1 MEELAGILFV
11 VVAII
16 MKVIEAKFK
25 KASKNKSS
33 EVVPR
38 EVFPELQEL
47 PKLPEQEPVIQT
59 PVAQAPVEVKKVEVN
74 PKKKAPVKQPR
85 KPILETEEKKTREKI
100 DPKKLIVYSEIM
112 NRKY

>member
-1 MEELAGILFV
+1 MAKEAPGEEY
-11 VVAII
+11 AID
-16 MKVIEAKFK
+16 VFK

-33 EVVPR
+33 EVVPQ
-38 EVFPELQEL
+38 EVFPELQ
-47 PKLPEQEPVIQT
+47 KLPEQEPVIQT
-59 PVAQAPVEVKKVEVN
+59 PVAQAPVEVKKVEVT

-85 KPILETEEKKTREKI
+85 KPILETEEKKMIQTREKI